1 MALVSGK
8 WTEDARDEG
17 QKFLR
22 VNRVNPEASA
32 EKSLQEGILDLEK
45 WNIDKKGQYFYMCQ
59 NETIEGI
66 EYDQK
71 LTRKIMDRVKADIP
85 DAIFVSD

>member
-1 MALVSGK
+1 MPTAGK
-8 WTEDARDEG
+8 T
-17 QKFLR
+17 
-22 VNRVNPEASA
+22 
-32 EKSLQEGILDLEK
+32 LQEGILDLDS

-71 LTRKIMDRVKADIP
+71 LTRRIMDRVKADVP
-85 DAIFVSD
+85 DAIFISD